1 MHNAPEKNNVL
12 WSHFCGQRF
21 TGGRNSQK
29 TFSTIWRQCTIKK
42 KTVYEWTEKFKTGR
56 TSVKHAKGG
65 GRSSTSTSEEKTVQ
79 VQQMILANRRITID
93 EIMQSL
99 QIRFGSAQKIIHEIL
114 GYNKFSARSVPKKLT
129 EEHKRRRME
138 ICQTLPNRYSNE
150 GEKFL
155 SRIVTGDES
164 WVHY

>member
-1 MHNAPEKNNVL
+1 MHQRKTTCCGPIFVVRGSPGAENHKRLLAQYGDNAL
-12 WSHFCGQRF
+12 S
-21 TGGRNSQK
+21 
-29 TFSTIWRQCTIKK
+29 K

-65 GRSSTSTSEEKTVQ
+65 GRSSTYTSEEKTVQ

-93 EIMQSL
+93 EIGQSL
-99 QIRFGSAQKIIHEIL
+99 QIRFGSAQKIIHEIR

-129 EEHKRRRME
+129 EQHKRRRME